1 MAVFEQQGAVEALEV
16 ALAAAEHLTGRD
28 AAAVATARQLARRVD
43 AMAEYGWGDPD
54 SGKFDNVTVPTFL
67 KFLEALRLLPA
78 PAERTKPGPTSTASP
93 SQQALNEM
101 RRGLSIVS

>member
-43 AMAEYGWGDPD
+43 AMAEYGWVDPD

-67 KFLEALRLLPA
+67 KFLEALQLLP
-78 PAERTKPGPTSTASP
+78 ESNKKPGPVSTASD
-93 SQQALNEM
+93 SQRAINAM
-101 RRGLSIVS
+101 REGLKIVS